1 MADVDG
7 SQGMEEET
15 GPGGPGAP
23 TPLNALEVGYTS
35 PRDGTGI
42 N

>member
-1 MADVDG
+1 MAEVDG

-23 TPLNALEVGYTS
+23 TPLNALEV
-35 PRDGTGI
+35 RI
-42 N
+42 NSITNDEAM